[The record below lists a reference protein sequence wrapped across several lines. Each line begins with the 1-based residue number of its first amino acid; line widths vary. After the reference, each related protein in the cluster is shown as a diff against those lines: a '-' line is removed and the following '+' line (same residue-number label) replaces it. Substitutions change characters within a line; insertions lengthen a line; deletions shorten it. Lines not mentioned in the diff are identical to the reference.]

1 MSIAGTLEGI
11 ILEHYLASSMYAG
24 KYDLHETRT
33 KDERKKG
40 RSKFKMLK
48 LKPTFEVV
56 KNRINFEKNGICD
69 DEDKFEKLSEVE
81 KEQRPMK
88 IIRR

>member
-1 MSIAGTLEGI
+1 MSNAGTLEGI
-11 ILEHYLASSMYAG
+11 ILEHCLASSVYAG

-33 KDERKKG
+33 KATRKKG

-48 LKPTFEVV
+48 LKPTFEV
-56 KNRINFEKNGICD
+56 I
-69 DEDKFEKLSEVE
+69 KLSEVE
-81 KEQRPMK
+81 KGQRPIK